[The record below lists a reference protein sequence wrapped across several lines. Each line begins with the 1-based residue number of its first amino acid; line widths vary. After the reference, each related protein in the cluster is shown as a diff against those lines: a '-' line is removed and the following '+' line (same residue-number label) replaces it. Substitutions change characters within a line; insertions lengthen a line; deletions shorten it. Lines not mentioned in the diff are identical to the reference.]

1 MQLDNQT
8 LEDLSI
14 FHREEEHSVFHKI
27 NFTKT
32 DGGRDLLRYF
42 LSNPFDDL
50 PSILNTQQTIH
61 YISLKIER
69 WPVHITNGTIMMIE
83 RFFETSLSDIPNG
96 SNFLQNQAY
105 KTFLSSDYG
114 IIRFS
119 VTHFVDFTRGMQQL
133 IELLDEDQMEAC
145 IRYSKL
151 EGFAVKPTLFFEFHG
166 SPTGVEEQART
177 VQEIAAENDV
187 LVVSDAGM
195 PTVSD
200 PGFQLVRA
208 AVEAGVE
215 VTIIPG
221 PSAVLSALAVSGL
234 PTDRFTF
241 EGFLPRK
248 GGDRRKAFAALAT
261 ETRTM
266 VFFESPH
273 RILESLEDAA
283 SQLGADRRATVSR
296 ELTKK
301 FEHTERGTLA
311 HLIEWAKTEPKGE
324 MVLVIAGGEQR
335 TVEAGSLVDQVIA
348 LAALGT
354 GLKQAVA
361 EIAAAN
367 GVSKSELYSLTLEAR
382 TRDAR

>member
-1 MQLDNQT
+1 ML
-8 LEDLSI
+8 
-14 FHREEEHSVFHKI
+14 
-27 NFTKT
+27 
-32 DGGRDLLRYF
+32 
-42 LSNPFDDL
+42 
-50 PSILNTQQTIH
+50 ILAATPIGN
-61 YISLKIER
+61 
-69 WPVHITNGTIMMIE
+69 
-83 RFFETSLSDIPNG
+83 LSDASP
-96 SNFLQNQAY
+96 
-105 KTFLSSDYG
+105 
-114 IIRFS
+114 R
-119 VTHFVDFTRGMQQL
+119 L
-133 IELLDEDQMEAC
+133 IEHLQSCEFIAAEDTRSLLNLVHALG
-145 IRYSKL
+145 IRHNAKL
-151 EGFAVKPTLFFEFHG
+151 FSLHEHNESERIGQLV
-166 SPTGVEEQART
+166 
-177 VQEIAAENDV
+177 EIAAENDV